1 MYSNVLRFNGKNYR
15 VKIAKKYATNG
26 SFRSLVLKQ
35 HHVFVNS
42 FRFITSAFCPTSI
55 WIVSLIKMKVFRYL
69 LDQVSSK
76 TVDVSFVMIKL
87 MWRTVQLGCRTAN
100 YSCWFRVLAT
110 IPLHALCFFSLQI
123 MDSSKRARIES
134 GSTSHKPERTKPD
147 NGIYNTQHSQHT
159 WA

>member
-15 VKIAKKYATNG
+15 VKRAKKYDAKG

-55 WIVSLIKMKVFRYL
+55 WVVSFIEMTVFQDL
-69 LDQVSSK
+69 SNQVSSK

-87 MWRTVQLGCRTAN
+87 MCGSVQLGCRTAN
-100 YSCWFRVLAT
+100 YSWWFRVLAA
-110 IPLHALCFFSLQI
+110 IPLYALCFFCCRSWTAP
-123 MDSSKRARIES
+123 RE
-134 GSTSHKPERTKPD
+134 HV
-147 NGIYNTQHSQHT
+147 
-159 WA
+159 